1 MKFSLD
7 NYNLNTCAD
16 DFYLIVGLSAFLL
29 EGEIMIFSLGLILII
44 GMILAKV
51 FDKLKLP
58 GIIGMLL
65 TGIILGPQVLNLL
78 DTNILGISSDLRTIA
93 LIVILLKAGLSLD
106 IKDLKKVGR
115 SAILLSFLPA
125 SFEILAY
132 AIFAPKILGLSLI
145 DSLLMGAV
153 MAAVSPAIVVP
164 RMVKLIDEG
173 YGKNESVPQM
183 ILAGA
188 SCDDVFVL
196 VLYSSFFSM
205 AKGVAFSY
213 KSLLKVP
220 VSIVL
225 GIGFGILIGYL
236 LYLFFERRYKNGSY
250 IRNSTKVIIILA
262 TAFLLVSMEGM
273 LKGIIP
279 ISGLLAVIAMATSYK
294 IRAEKGVVDSLSDKF
309 AKLWIFAEILLFV
322 LVGAEVNIKY
332 MTGIGS
338 IGIFLIFLGLIIRSF
353 GVFIS
358 VAGSRLNK
366 KEIIFTIFSYTPKAT
381 VQAAIGS
388 VALNNGLDSGIAIL
402 LVAVLGIIITAPLG
416 DILIDKSYKKLL
428 KKPLINLKV

>member
-1 MKFSLD
+1 
-7 NYNLNTCAD
+7 
-16 DFYLIVGLSAFLL
+16 
-29 EGEIMIFSLGLILII
+29 MILSLGLILIV
-44 GMILAKV
+44 GMVFAKI

-58 GIIGMLL
+58 RIIGMLL

-78 DTNILGISSDLRTIA
+78 DANILKISPDLRTIA

-106 IKDLKKVGR
+106 MGDLKKVGR

-125 SFEILAY
+125 SFEILSY
-132 AIFAPKILGLSLI
+132 AIFVPKILGLNLI
-145 DSLLMGAV
+145 DGLLMGAV

-173 YGKNESVPQM
+173 YGKDESIPQM

-196 VLYSSFFSM
+196 VLFSSFLSM
-205 AKGVAFSY
+205 AKGSEFSF

-220 VSIVL
+220 ESITL
-225 GIGFGILIGYL
+225 GIGFGIVIGYL

-250 IRNSTKVIIILA
+250 IRNSFKVIIILSL
-262 TAFLLVSMEGM
+262 AFLLVSLEG
-273 LKGIIP
+273 LVKEIIP
-279 ISGLLAVIAMATSYK
+279 ISGLLAVIAMASAYK
-294 IRAEKGVVDSLSDKF
+294 IKADDGVVERLSEKF

-322 LVGAEVNIKY
+322 LVGAEVDIKY
-332 MTGIGS
+332 MTGIGFA
-338 IGIFLIFLGLIIRSF
+338 GIVLIFLGLLIRSV

-358 VAGSRLNK
+358 VARSRLSKNEK
-366 KEIIFTIFSYTPKAT
+366 IFTILAYTPKAT

-388 VALNNGLDSGIAIL
+388 VALANGIGSGMAIL
-402 LVAVLGIIITAPLG
+402 SIAVLGIIITAPLG
-416 DILIDKSYKKLL
+416 AILIDKSYKKLL
-428 KKPLINLKV
+428 KKAPN

>member
-1 MKFSLD
+1 
-7 NYNLNTCAD
+7 
-16 DFYLIVGLSAFLL
+16 
-29 EGEIMIFSLGLILII
+29 MILSLGLILVL
-44 GMILAKV
+44 GMVFAKI

-58 GIIGMLL
+58 RIIGMLI

-78 DTNILGISSDLRTIA
+78 DVNVLKISSDLRTIA
-93 LIVILLKAGLSLD
+93 LIVILIKAGLSLD
-106 IKDLKKVGR
+106 IKDLKKVGPE
-115 SAILLSFLPA
+115 AILLSFLPA

-132 AIFAPKILGLSLI
+132 GFFVPRLLDLDLI
-145 DSLLMGAV
+145 NALLMGAV

-173 YGKNESVPQM
+173 YGKDESIPQM

-196 VLYSSFFSM
+196 VLFSSFLSM
-205 AKGVAFSY
+205 AKGSEFSY

-225 GIGFGILIGYL
+225 GIGVGIVIGYL

-250 IRNSTKVIIILA
+250 IRNSSKVIIILA
-262 TAFLLVSMEGM
+262 IAFLLVSLEG
-273 LKGIIP
+273 LVKNVIP
-279 ISGLLAVIAMATSYK
+279 ISGLLAVISMASSYK
-294 IRAEKGVVDSLSDKF
+294 IKAEERVVDRLSEKF

-322 LVGAEVNIKY
+322 LVGAEVDIKY
-332 MTGIGS
+332 MTEIGS
-338 IGIFLIFLGLIIRSF
+338 IGIVLIALGLIIRSI

-358 VAGSRLNK
+358 VRRSNLNK
-366 KEIIFTIFSYTPKAT
+366 KEKIFTIFAYTPKAT

-388 VALNNGLDSGIAIL
+388 VALSNGLDSGMSIL
-402 LVAVLGIIITAPLG
+402 SIAVLGIIITAPLG
-416 DILIDKSYKKLL
+416 AILIDKNYKKLL
-428 KKPLINLKV
+428 SRASS

>member
-1 MKFSLD
+1 
-7 NYNLNTCAD
+7 
-16 DFYLIVGLSAFLL
+16 
-29 EGEIMIFSLGLILII
+29 MILSLGLILIV
-44 GMILAKV
+44 GMVFAKI

-58 GIIGMLL
+58 RIIGMLL

-78 DTNILGISSDLRTIA
+78 DANILKISPDLRTIA

-106 IKDLKKVGR
+106 MGDLKKVGR

-125 SFEILAY
+125 SFEILSY
-132 AIFAPKILGLSLI
+132 AIFVPKILGLNLI
-145 DSLLMGAV
+145 DGLLMGAV

-173 YGKNESVPQM
+173 YGKDESIPQM

-196 VLYSSFFSM
+196 VLFSSFLSM
-205 AKGVAFSY
+205 AKGSEFSF

-220 VSIVL
+220 VSITL
-225 GIGFGILIGYL
+225 GIGFGIVIGYL

-250 IRNSTKVIIILA
+250 IRNSSKVIIILA
-262 TAFLLVSMEGM
+262 LAFLLVSLEG
-273 LKGIIP
+273 LVKEIIP
-279 ISGLLAVIAMATSYK
+279 ISGLLAVIAMASSYK
-294 IRAEKGVVDSLSDKF
+294 IKADDGVVERLSEKF

-322 LVGAEVNIKY
+322 LVGAEVDIKY
-332 MTGIGS
+332 MTGIGFA
-338 IGIFLIFLGLIIRSF
+338 GVLLIFLGLLIRSI

-358 VAGSRLNK
+358 VAGSRLSKNEK
-366 KEIIFTIFSYTPKAT
+366 IFTILAYTPKAT

-388 VALNNGLDSGIAIL
+388 VALASGIGSGMAIL
-402 LVAVLGIIITAPLG
+402 SIAVLGIIITAPLG
-416 DILIDKSYKKLL
+416 AILIDKSYKKLL
-428 KKPLINLKV
+428 KKAPN

>member
-1 MKFSLD
+1 
-7 NYNLNTCAD
+7 
-16 DFYLIVGLSAFLL
+16 
-29 EGEIMIFSLGLILII
+29 MILSLGLILIV
-44 GMILAKV
+44 GMVFAKI

-58 GIIGMLL
+58 RIIGMLL

-78 DTNILGISSDLRTIA
+78 DANILKISPDLRTIA

-106 IKDLKKVGR
+106 MGDLKKVGR

-125 SFEILAY
+125 SFEILSY
-132 AIFAPKILGLSLI
+132 AIFVPKILGLNLI
-145 DSLLMGAV
+145 DGLLMGAV

-173 YGKNESVPQM
+173 YGKDESIPQM

-196 VLYSSFFSM
+196 VLFSSFLSM
-205 AKGVAFSY
+205 AKGSEFSF

-220 VSIVL
+220 ESITL
-225 GIGFGILIGYL
+225 GIGFGIVIGYL

-250 IRNSTKVIIILA
+250 IRNSSKVIIILA
-262 TAFLLVSMEGM
+262 LAFLLVSLEG
-273 LKGIIP
+273 LVKEIIP
-279 ISGLLAVIAMATSYK
+279 ISGLLAVIAMASSYK
-294 IRAEKGVVDSLSDKF
+294 IKADDGVVERLSEKF

-322 LVGAEVNIKY
+322 LVGAEVDIKY
-332 MTGIGS
+332 MTGIGF
-338 IGIFLIFLGLIIRSF
+338 IGIALIFLGLLIRSI

-358 VAGSRLNK
+358 VAGSRLSKNEK
-366 KEIIFTIFSYTPKAT
+366 IFTILAYTPKAT

-388 VALNNGLDSGIAIL
+388 VALANGIGSGMAIL
-402 LVAVLGIIITAPLG
+402 SIAVLGIIITAPLG
-416 DILIDKSYKKLL
+416 AILIDKSYKKLL
-428 KKPLINLKV
+428 KKAPN

>member
-1 MKFSLD
+1 
-7 NYNLNTCAD
+7 
-16 DFYLIVGLSAFLL
+16 
-29 EGEIMIFSLGLILII
+29 MILSLGLILIV
-44 GMILAKV
+44 GMVFAKI

-58 GIIGMLL
+58 RIIGMLL

-78 DTNILGISSDLRTIA
+78 DANILRISSDLRTIA

-106 IKDLKKVGR
+106 MGDLKKVGR

-125 SFEILAY
+125 SFEILSY
-132 AIFAPKILGLSLI
+132 AIFVPKILGLNLI
-145 DSLLMGAV
+145 DGLLMGAV

-173 YGKNESVPQM
+173 YGKDESIPQM

-196 VLYSSFFSM
+196 VLFSSFLSM
-205 AKGVAFSY
+205 AKGSEFSF

-220 VSIVL
+220 VSITL
-225 GIGFGILIGYL
+225 GIGFGIVIGYL

-250 IRNSTKVIIILA
+250 IRNSSKVIIILSL
-262 TAFLLVSMEGM
+262 AFLLVSLEG
-273 LKGIIP
+273 LVKEIIP
-279 ISGLLAVIAMATSYK
+279 ISGLLAVIAMASAYK
-294 IRAEKGVVDSLSDKF
+294 IKADDRVVERLSEKF

-322 LVGAEVNIKY
+322 LVGAEVDIKY
-332 MTGIGS
+332 MTGIGF
-338 IGIFLIFLGLIIRSF
+338 IGIALIFLGLLIRSI

-358 VAGSRLNK
+358 VSGSRLSKNEK
-366 KEIIFTIFSYTPKAT
+366 IFTILAYTPKAT

-388 VALNNGLDSGIAIL
+388 VALANGIGSGMAIL
-402 LVAVLGIIITAPLG
+402 SIAVLGIIITAPLG
-416 DILIDKSYKKLL
+416 AILIDKSYKKLL
-428 KKPLINLKV
+428 KKAPN

>member
-1 MKFSLD
+1 
-7 NYNLNTCAD
+7 
-16 DFYLIVGLSAFLL
+16 
-29 EGEIMIFSLGLILII
+29 MILSLGLILIV
-44 GMILAKV
+44 GMVFAKI

-58 GIIGMLL
+58 RIIGMLL

-78 DTNILGISSDLRTIA
+78 DANILKISPDLRTIA

-106 IKDLKKVGR
+106 IGDLKKVGR

-132 AIFAPKILGLSLI
+132 AIFVPKILDLNLI
-145 DSLLMGAV
+145 DGLLMGAV

-173 YGKNESVPQM
+173 YGKDESIPQM

-196 VLYSSFFSM
+196 VLFSSFLSM
-205 AKGVAFSY
+205 AKGSAFSF

-220 VSIVL
+220 VSITL
-225 GIGFGILIGYL
+225 GIGFGIVIGYL

-250 IRNSTKVIIILA
+250 IRNSSKVIIILA
-262 TAFLLVSMEGM
+262 LAFLLVSLEG
-273 LKGIIP
+273 LVKEIIP
-279 ISGLLAVIAMATSYK
+279 ISGLLAVIAMASSYK
-294 IRAEKGVVDSLSDKF
+294 IKADDGVVERLSEKF

-322 LVGAEVNIKY
+322 LVGAEVDIKY
-332 MTGIGS
+332 MTRIGF
-338 IGIFLIFLGLIIRSF
+338 IGIALIFLGLLIRSI

-358 VAGSRLNK
+358 VAGSRLSKNEK
-366 KEIIFTIFSYTPKAT
+366 IFTILAYTPKAT

-388 VALNNGLDSGIAIL
+388 VALVNGIESGMAIL
-402 LVAVLGIIITAPLG
+402 SIAVLGIIITAPLG
-416 DILIDKSYKKLL
+416 AILIDKSYKKLL
-428 KKPLINLKV
+428 KKAPN